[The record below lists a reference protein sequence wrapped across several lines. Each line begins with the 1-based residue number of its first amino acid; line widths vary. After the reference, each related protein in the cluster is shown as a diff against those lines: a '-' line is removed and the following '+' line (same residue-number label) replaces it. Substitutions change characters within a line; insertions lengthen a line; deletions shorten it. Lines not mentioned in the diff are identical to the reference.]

1 MNIYESIYLIQMN
14 DFYEMNNLIQYYRP
28 MVTEI
33 WADIFVRK
41 TNTILCDRDE
51 FYRHADL
58 LLYRCIF
65 EYRMDRVLTFTSFY
79 RKCTKNKAYDI
90 LRQALRKQCYL
101 NQVNISLDQKI
112 KEDTNMYYN
121 GIQMT
126 DSLEI
131 HDIVIDKLMWE
142 HIKNRISKVFGKE
155 YIQIINLRAEG
166 YTYQYIAQYIAKEL
180 GLSYSKVN
188 FMFEKVKKWYTT
200 IDS

>member
-142 HIKNRISKVFGKE
+142 HIKNRISKVFGKD
-155 YIQIINLRAEG
+155 YIQIINLRTEG
-166 YTYQYIAQYIAKEL
+166 YTYQYIAKEL
-180 GLSYSKVN
+180 GLSYSKVT

>member
-14 DFYEMNNLIQYYRP
+14 DFYEMNHLIQYYRP

-41 TNTILCDRDE
+41 TNTILCERDE
-51 FYRHADL
+51 FYRYADL

-79 RKCTKNKAYDI
+79 RRCTKNKGYDL
-90 LRQALRKQCYL
+90 LRQAIRKQCYL
-101 NQVNISLDQKI
+101 NQVCISFDQKV
-112 KEDTNMYYN
+112 KEDTNLYYST
-121 GIQMT
+121 IST
-126 DSLEI
+126 DDSLEV
-131 HDIVIDKLMWE
+131 HEIVMDKLMWE
-142 HIKNRISKVFGKE
+142 HIKTRIMNLFGEE
-155 YIQIINLRAEG
+155 YVQIVDLRMEG
-166 YTYQYIAQYIAKEL
+166 YTFKYIAQRL
-180 GLSYSKVN
+180 GLSCAKVN

>member
-14 DFYEMNNLIQYYRP
+14 DFYEMNHLIQYYRP

-41 TNTILCDRDE
+41 TNTILCERDE

-79 RKCTKNKAYDI
+79 RRCTKNKGYDI
-90 LRQALRKQCYL
+90 LRQEIRKQCYL
-101 NQVNISLDQKI
+101 NQMCVSLDQKV
-112 KEDTNMYYN
+112 KEDTNLYYS
-121 GIQMT
+121 GIST
-126 DSLEI
+126 DDSLEV
-131 HDIVIDKLMWE
+131 HEIVMDKLMWE
-142 HIKNRISKVFGKE
+142 HIKTRIKNLFGEE
-155 YIQIINLRAEG
+155 YVQIVDLRMEG
-166 YTYQYIAQYIAKEL
+166 YTFKYIAQEL
-180 GLSYSKVN
+180 GLSCAKVN

>member
-1 MNIYESIYLIQMN
+1 MN

-33 WADIFVRK
+33 LADIFVRK

-51 FYRHADL
+51 FYIHADL

-166 YTYQYIAQYIAKEL
+166 YTYQYIAKEL

>member
-1 MNIYESIYLIQMN
+1 MEFIHEFSGDEENADALDFMRISYKRNVGDVVTIKNYVGLIQMN
-14 DFYEMNNLIQYYRP
+14 NGYQ
-28 MVTEI
+28 VQ
-33 WADIFVRK
+33 
-41 TNTILCDRDE
+41 
-51 FYRHADL
+51 
-58 LLYRCIF
+58 
-65 EYRMDRVLTFTSFY
+65 VLPKISFDSGEDAGN
-79 RKCTKNKAYDI
+79 KETKNKAYDI

-142 HIKNRISKVFGKE
+142 HIKNRISKVFGKD
-155 YIQIINLRAEG
+155 YIQIINLRTEG
-166 YTYQYIAQYIAKEL
+166 YTYQYIAKEL

>member
-1 MNIYESIYLIQMN
+1 MNIYECIYMVQMN

-142 HIKNRISKVFGKE
+142 HIKNRISKVFGKD
-155 YIQIINLRAEG
+155 YIQIINLRTEG
-166 YTYQYIAQYIAKEL
+166 YTFNYIAQEL
-180 GLSYSKVN
+180 GLSCAKVN

>member
-14 DFYEMNNLIQYYRP
+14 DFYEMNHLIQYYRP

-41 TNTILCDRDE
+41 TNTILCERDE
-51 FYRHADL
+51 FYRHGDL

-79 RKCTKNKAYDI
+79 RRCTKNKGYDL
-90 LRQALRKQCYL
+90 LRQAIRKQCYL
-101 NQVNISLDQKI
+101 NQVCISFDQKV
-112 KEDTNMYYN
+112 KEDTNLYYST
-121 GIQMT
+121 IST
-126 DSLEI
+126 DESLEV
-131 HDIVIDKLMWE
+131 HEIVMDRLMWE
-142 HIKNRISKVFGKE
+142 HIKTRIMNLFGEE
-155 YIQIINLRAEG
+155 YVQIVDLRMEG
-166 YTYQYIAQYIAKEL
+166 YTFKYIAQKL
-180 GLSYSKVN
+180 GLSCAKVN

>member
-1 MNIYESIYLIQMN
+1 
-14 DFYEMNNLIQYYRP
+14 
-28 MVTEI
+28 
-33 WADIFVRK
+33 
-41 TNTILCDRDE
+41 
-51 FYRHADL
+51 
-58 LLYRCIF
+58 
-65 EYRMDRVLTFTSFY
+65 
-79 RKCTKNKAYDI
+79 
-90 LRQALRKQCYL
+90 
-101 NQVNISLDQKI
+101 
-112 KEDTNMYYN
+112 MYYN

-155 YIQIINLRAEG
+155 YIQIINLRTEG
-166 YTYQYIAQYIAKEL
+166 YTYQYIAKEL